1 LKGKERSYLKSL
13 ANGIDAIFQI
23 GKGGIT
29 PNFIEQVKLALEA
42 RELIKITVLDN
53 CDLETRE
60 AAAEV
65 ADLVEGELVQVIG
78 KKFVIYKESKENKN
92 IHIPKR

>member
-1 LKGKERSYLKSL
+1 MQF
-13 ANGIDAIFQI
+13 FQI

>member
-1 LKGKERSYLKSL
+1 MKGKERSYLKSL

>member
-1 LKGKERSYLKSL
+1 MKGKERSYLKSL

-53 CDLETRE
+53 CDLETKE
-60 AAAEV
+60 AATEV
-65 ADLVEGELVQVIG
+65 VDLVEGELVQVIG